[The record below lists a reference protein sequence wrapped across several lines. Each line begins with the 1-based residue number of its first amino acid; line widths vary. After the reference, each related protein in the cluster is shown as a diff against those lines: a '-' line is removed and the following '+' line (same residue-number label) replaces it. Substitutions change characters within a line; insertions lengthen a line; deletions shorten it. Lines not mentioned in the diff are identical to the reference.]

1 MPFEGRGDL
10 GGLTG
15 VKNSLRILWKVKEGV
30 DRALEGRGKGG
41 EALGGLGEV
50 WKRVGRMRG
59 LRKVC
64 K

>member
-1 MPFEGRGDL
+1 M
-10 GGLTG
+10 
-15 VKNSLRILWKVKEGV
+15 

-59 LRKVC
+59 LRNRGEVPLAGWENGGEV
-64 K
+64 